1 MAIIPQTELFSWEH
15 IDAASDL
22 DRLKMLLEALPDEE
36 LMRSLEAQRN
46 GRRDDY
52 PLRAV
57 WNSVLAGVVFEH
69 SSIESLRRELQRNAQ
84 LRELCGFDLFR
95 GAEAVPP
102 ACVYSRFL
110 VKLMQQQEA
119 LDQMVHTLVEA
130 LGALLPDLGRRLAV
144 DSKAIDTHA
153 KPARKDAD
161 AQPPKADGRRDR
173 DADWGTKTYKGKH
186 KDGTAWEKT
195 KRWFGYKLHLIVD
208 AAHELPLGYQVTKA
222 SASDCPHLLPLVEEL
237 GERHPELLERA
248 EYLSADKGYDS
259 EKNNRGLYDE
269 HHMRPVIDIRS
280 TWKDEAE
287 LPRQLYPQQ
296 VDTIFHTEKGEVLC
310 RCREDGQN
318 ERDNYEPM
326 AFEGFE
332 ADRETLKYR
341 CPAMAK
347 GITCTQRDLCNSGC
361 HPPRGRIVRVPLEQD
376 RRIFTPLARDS
387 KSWKREYNH
396 RSAVE
401 RVNGRLDVSFGFERH
416 YIRGMKKMQM
426 RAGMALLV
434 MLGMALGW
442 LKAGKPQYLRS
453 LVGRPRAA

>member
-1 MAIIPQTELFSWEH
+1 MAIIPQGELFSWEQ

-22 DRLKMLLEALPDEE
+22 DRLKMVLDVLPDED
-36 LMRSLEAQRN
+36 LMRTLEAQRKR
-46 GRRDDY
+46 RRDDY

-57 WNSVLAGVVFEH
+57 WNSVLAGIVFEH
-69 SSIESLRRELQRNAQ
+69 ASIESLRRELLRNAQ
-84 LRELCGFDLFR
+84 LREMCGFDLFR
-95 GAEAVPP
+95 GAKAVPRES
-102 ACVYSRFL
+102 VYSRFL
-110 VKLMQQQEA
+110 AKLMQHQQA
-119 LDQMVHTLVEA
+119 LDQMLHTLIDKLAQV
-130 LGALLPDLGRRLAV
+130 LPDLGRRLAV

-153 KPARKDAD
+153 KPARTGGDAD
-161 AQPPKADGRRDR
+161 PGKPDRRRDR
-173 DADWGTKTYKGKH
+173 DADWGVKTYKGKK

-195 KRWFGYKLHLIVD
+195 KRWFGYKLHLVVD
-208 AAHELPLGYQVTKA
+208 ADYELPLGYTVTKA

-237 GERHPELLERA
+237 KEQHPKLLERTK
-248 EYLSADKGYDS
+248 YLSADKGYDS
-259 EKNNRGLYDE
+259 EKNNRELYDE

-280 TWKDEAE
+280 TWKEDPE
-287 LPRQLYPQQ
+287 LPRPLYPQQ
-296 VDTIFHTEKGEVLC
+296 VDTIFYTEKGEVLC
-310 RCREDGQN
+310 RCRDDGQQ

-332 ADRETLKYR
+332 ADRESLKYR

-347 GITCTQRDLCNSGC
+347 GITCTQRDLCNGGC
-361 HPPRGRIVRVPLEQD
+361 HPPRGRTVRVPLQED
-376 RRIFTPLARDS
+376 RRIFTPKARHS